1 MVLWPFCDHFWQV
14 CDHFV
19 TILWPL
25 IDHFVTILWL
35 LHDHCDHLMITL
47 WPHCCHFGTI
57 FGTTYRIV
65 TTLRPNCDH
74 FVITLL
80 TLLGSLLESKCVK
93 LSILAR
99 KFNYET
105 FIGNFQTLWIIRHKN
120 NHQRWIAWKPKRQVT
135 SVTVT
140 PHSTLGLNFNPST
153 SFNPSP
159 KLEFNPDPTE
169 NSISTEN
176 SVEENLNSIITE
188 SF

>member
-1 MVLWPFCDHFWQV
+1 MKVILICLICFVTLVTPIRWKFKSSLTEKHWTPIQRRQVLNPRALRFIVFENRLKKSHFVWFCDHFVTTFDKFVITLWPFCDHYLTTLSQF
-14 CDHFV
+14 CD
-19 TILWPL
+19 
-25 IDHFVTILWL
+25 DFVTILWL

-74 FVITLL
+74 FVTTLL

-105 FIGNFQTLWIIRHKN
+105 FIGNFQTL
-120 NHQRWIAWKPKRQVT
+120 
-135 SVTVT
+135 
-140 PHSTLGLNFNPST
+140 
-153 SFNPSP
+153 
-159 KLEFNPDPTE
+159 
-169 NSISTEN
+169 
-176 SVEENLNSIITE
+176 
-188 SF
+188 